1 MKNKGKGFSYYL
13 EDEKIIE
20 YLSLSPR
27 LRLEWLGEIDSFNRK
42 ALKGIR
48 RKIWEKLR
56 NGEV

>member
-1 MKNKGKGFSYYL
+1 MKVKGKGFSYYL

-27 LRLEWLGEIDSFNRK
+27 LRLEWLEEIDSFNRK

-48 RKIWEKLR
+48 RRIWEKLR
-56 NGEV
+56 RGEV